1 MILTLG
7 EKVALVGVQ
16 KEGFVVEL
24 KTESKTHE
32 SQVFCKHTEHLEL
45 LDLVDACDTMMNT
58 VDSMKAKHQFPNL
71 HIKETLLDY
80 SVFFLSAD
88 GFKYKVN
95 VRPSSVGAKLAQSLI
110 IG

>member
-7 EKVALVGVQ
+7 EKVAVVEVQ

-24 KTESKTHE
+24 NTESKTHE
-32 SQVFCKHTEHLEL
+32 SQVFCKHTEHRDLLE
-45 LDLVDACDTMMNT
+45 LVDACD
-58 VDSMKAKHQFPNL
+58 SMLSTDVSNKAKHQFPNL

-110 IG
+110 VG